1 MRHLAGTVDELRGK
15 RAARWIREST
25 PGQFD
30 RYGPEAQRELQDQAI
45 RSLGLVDTGLEWR
58 AAHSGR
64 TVYRSPEMAGMMA
77 AAERG
82 EFEVLL
88 VGYVSRWQRNLRR
101 TLELLEDTLHPAGV
115 AVYFADEEILSSNE
129 RHWDQLVDEAKDAE
143 RYSRRLSRRIRE
155 GYASKLAKQR
165 DPAGHPPYGFR
176 RDEAK
181 LLEPDPAN
189 LATVRQVFG
198 LAAAGHTD
206 ADLAART
213 GVGLFTVRGILTS
226 PLYVGRLRDG
236 TQAHWAPLVDQ
247 ALWDAA
253 ASKRAQRATNAG
265 RHADPRRP
273 YAFAQLHC
281 AACGTRLTGDT
292 GYYRHREPCQAF
304 VAAAPTSKP
313 RRGRTNGHAYAMG
326 RYEGIVDD
334 LLGHVTL
341 DAAQLAAVVSF
352 NAGVAPGPSQ
362 AELDRI
368 ARERQRALDRYLR
381 DRNTARLG
389 EAMAALDRDQAALQ
403 APKPAEPV
411 PADVA
416 VRYLRELPKTWAK
429 AKGGQGRAMLATA
442 LFDRIDVLGLRE
454 ATVHLSAHAV
464 RHGLAAVLPAEFDS
478 PVSGRGER
486 IRADTPSPSLLIP
499 VANIPSYVGRV
510 WKTA

>member
-1 MRHLAGTVDELRGK
+1 MRHLAGSVDELRGL

-30 RYGPEAQRELQDQAI
+30 RYGPAAQRELQDQAI
-45 RSLGLVDTGLEWR
+45 RSLGLTDTGLEWR

-115 AVYFADEEILSSNE
+115 AVWFADEEILSSNE

-143 RYSRRLSRRIRE
+143 RYSRRLSRRIKE

-176 RDEAK
+176 RDAAK
-181 LLEPDPAN
+181 LLEPDSDK
-189 LATVRQVFG
+189 LTTVRQVYG

-206 ADLAART
+206 ADVAART
-213 GVGLFTVRGILTS
+213 GLGLFTVRGILTS
-226 PLYVGRLRDG
+226 PLYVGRLRDCSR
-236 TQAHWAPLVDQ
+236 AHWPAIVPESTWNEAQ
-247 ALWDAA
+247 A
-253 ASKRAQRATNAG
+253 KRAQRATNAG
-265 RHADPRRP
+265 RQADPRRP
-273 YAFAQLHC
+273 YALAQLHC
-281 AACGTRLTGDT
+281 AACGRRLTGAT
-292 GYYRHREPCQAF
+292 GYYRHRQPCQAF
-304 VAAAPTSKP
+304 VEAAPSSKP
-313 RRGRTNGHAYAMG
+313 RRGRTNGHAYAMDT
-326 RYEGIVDD
+326 YESIVDG

-368 ARERQRALDRYLR
+368 TRERQKALERYVR
-381 DRNTARLG
+381 DRDTARLA
-389 EAMAALDRDQAALQ
+389 EAMAGLDRDQAALQ

-411 PADVA
+411 PAEVA
-416 VRYLRELPKTWAK
+416 VRFLRELPKTWAK
-429 AKGGQGRAMLATA
+429 AKGGKGRAMLASS
-442 LFDRIDVLGLRE
+442 LFDRIDILGMRE
-454 ATVHLSAHAV
+454 ATVFLSAHAV

-486 IRADTPSPSLLIP
+486 I
-499 VANIPSYVGRV
+499 
-510 WKTA
+510 

>member
-1 MRHLAGTVDELRGK
+1 MRRLAATVEELRGL

-30 RYGPEAQRELQDQAI
+30 RYGPEAQRELEDQAI

-64 TVYRSPEMAGMMA
+64 TVYRSAEMAAMMA
-77 AAERG
+77 AAGRG

-155 GYASKLAKQR
+155 GYASKLAKQN
-165 DPAGHPPYGFR
+165 DPGGHPPFGFR
-176 RDEAK
+176 RNEAK
-181 LLEPDPAN
+181 LLEPDPDK
-189 LATVRQVFG
+189 LATVRRVFE
-198 LAAAGHTD
+198 LSAAGSPD
-206 ADLAART
+206 GEVAAQT
-213 GVGLFTVRGILTS
+213 GLGLFTVRGMLAS

-236 TQAHWAPLVDQ
+236 SLAHWPAIVPEST
-247 ALWDAA
+247 WNAA
-253 ASKRAQRATNAG
+253 AANRAQRATNAG

-281 AACGTRLTGDT
+281 AACGRRLTGDT
-292 GYYRHREPCQAF
+292 GYYRHRQPCEAF
-304 VAAAPTSKP
+304 VEAAPSSKP
-313 RRGRTNGHAYAMG
+313 HRGRTKGHAYAMDT
-326 RYEGIVDD
+326 YESIVDGM
-334 LLGHVTL
+334 LGQMTL
-341 DAAQLAAVVSF
+341 DAAQLAAVVSGD
-352 NAGVAPGPSQ
+352 AGASPGPSQ

-368 ARERQRALDRYLR
+368 ARDRQKALDRYVR
-381 DRNTARLG
+381 DRDTARLA
-389 EAMAALDRDQAALQ
+389 EAMAALDRDQAGLQ
-403 APKPAEPV
+403 APKPAPPV

-416 VRYLRELPKTWAK
+416 VRYLRELPKTWAE
-429 AKGGQGRAMLATA
+429 AKGGQGRAMLASA

-464 RHGLAAVLPAEFDS
+464 RHGLAAVVPAEFDS

-486 IRADTPSPSLLIP
+486 IRASDFTGPDSQ
-499 VANIPSYVGRV
+499 VATDDRSRISMRR
-510 WKTA
+510 

>member
-1 MRHLAGTVDELRGK
+1 MRGK

-30 RYGPEAQRELQDQAI
+30 RYGPEAQRELQNEAI
-45 RSLGLVDTGLEWR
+45 RSLRLVDSGLEWR

-64 TVYRSPEMAGMMA
+64 TVYRSPEMVAMMA
-77 AAERG
+77 AASRG

-155 GYASKLAKQR
+155 GYASKLAKQS
-165 DPAGHPPYGFR
+165 DPGGHPPFGFR

-181 LLEPDPAN
+181 LLEPDPGK
-189 LATVRQVFG
+189 LATVRRVFE
-198 LAAAGHTD
+198 LSAAGSPD
-206 ADLAART
+206 REVAAQT
-213 GVGLFTVRGILTS
+213 GLGLFTVLGILTS

-236 TQAHWAPLVDQ
+236 SPAHWPAIVPQ
-247 ALWDAA
+247 SAWNAAA
-253 ASKRAQRATNAG
+253 ASRAQRATNAG
-265 RHADPRRP
+265 RQADPRRP

-281 AACGTRLTGDT
+281 AACGRRLTGDT
-292 GYYRHREPCQAF
+292 GYYRHRQPCQAF
-304 VAAAPTSKP
+304 VEAAPSSKP
-313 RRGRTNGHAYAMG
+313 RRGRTNGHAYAMDT
-326 RYEGIVDD
+326 YESIVDG

-341 DAAQLAAVVSF
+341 DEAQLATVV
-352 NAGVAPGPSQ
+352 NCDAGTSPGPSQ
-362 AELDRI
+362 AELDRV
-368 ARERQRALDRYLR
+368 ARARQKALEHYVR
-381 DRNTARLG
+381 DRDTARLA
-389 EAMAALDRDQAALQ
+389 EAMAALDRDQSALQ
-403 APKPAEPV
+403 APKPAAPV

-416 VRYLRELPKTWAK
+416 VRYLRELPKTWAE
-429 AKGGQGRAMLATA
+429 AKGGQGRAMLASA
-442 LFDRIDVLGLRE
+442 LFDRVDVLGLRE
-454 ATVHLSAHAV
+454 ATVYLSAHAV

-486 IRADTPSPSLLIP
+486 T
-499 VANIPSYVGRV
+499 
-510 WKTA
+510 